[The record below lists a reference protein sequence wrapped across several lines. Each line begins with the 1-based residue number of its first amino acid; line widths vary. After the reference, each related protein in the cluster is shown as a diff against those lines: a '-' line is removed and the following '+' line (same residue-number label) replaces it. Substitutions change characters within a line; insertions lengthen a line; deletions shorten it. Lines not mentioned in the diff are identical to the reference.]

1 MPTAPFDSCAKSY
14 EILHDQNLAPVGA
27 ESREFLHAKLRWCA
41 RFATKHFRPTNSTRT
56 FLDYGCGTG
65 RFGHEFYSYFD
76 EYWRYIGV
84 DSSAAS
90 IKEAQEQC
98 ASESCQISHGSKNPL
113 FFRLDSW
120 NQSAAQYDFIL
131 AACVFHH
138 IQPDRRQLVLRRLWD
153 GLRQRGVIVIWE
165 HNPWNPV
172 TRRIVKDCPFD
183 RDARL
188 LSISE
193 MIRLWRETIDKGET
207 RYQFITF
214 FPGTL
219 RRLQPLEHLLGW
231 LPLGGQWV
239 FWGKKGE

>member
-1 MPTAPFDSCAKSY
+1 MAIAPFDSYAKSY
-14 EILHDQNLAPVGA
+14 EILHDQNLAPIGA
-27 ESREFLHAKLRWCA
+27 ESREFLHAKLKWCA
-41 RFATKHFRPTNSTRT
+41 GFASKHFKPTTSTRT

-65 RFGHEFYSYFD
+65 RFGHEFHKYFD
-76 EYWRYIGV
+76 NSWGYVGV
-84 DSSAAS
+84 DSSSAS

-98 ASESCQISHGSKNPL
+98 AAKSQRSHGNKNHPW

-120 NQSAAQYDFIL
+120 NQNAAQYDFIF

-138 IQPDRRQLVLRRLWD
+138 IEPDRRPVVVRRLWD

-183 RDARL
+183 TDARL

-193 MIRLWRETIDKGET
+193 MIRLWRETIGEAET
-207 RYQFITF
+207 GYQFVTF
-214 FPGTL
+214 FPGVL
-219 RRLQPLEHLLGW
+219 RRLQAVERMLGW
-231 LPLGGQWV
+231 LPFGGQWV
-239 FWGKKGE
+239 FWGQKGE